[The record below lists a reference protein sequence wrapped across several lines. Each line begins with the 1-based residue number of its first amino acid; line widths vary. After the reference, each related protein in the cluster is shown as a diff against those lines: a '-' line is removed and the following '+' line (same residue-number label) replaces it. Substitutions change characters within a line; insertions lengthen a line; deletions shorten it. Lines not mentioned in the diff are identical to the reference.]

1 LVQAVVVLVLSAE
14 IQLALDQVQVVQVK
28 HPSLREQLSLVAVE
42 DHCAQGAIPLEPV
55 AQEELVVAVRVHHLA
70 LRSQMQQVARNPEVQ
85 IPVAVVELASSK
97 VLRPMVKAHK
107 AVQELWLSAG

>member
-1 LVQAVVVLVLSAE
+1 LVQVVVALALLVE
-14 IQLALDQVQVVQVK
+14 IQLALRQVQVAQEK
-28 HPSLREQLSLVAVE
+28 HPSLREQLSLVVAVGHFVLE
-42 DHCAQGAIPLEPV
+42 AILLEPV
-55 AQEELVVAVRVHHLA
+55 VPVVPVVAVRVHHLD
-70 LRSQMQQVARNPEVQ
+70 LRNQMQQVARNPEVQ

>member
-1 LVQAVVVLVLSAE
+1 LVQAAVVLVLSAE
-14 IQLALDQVQVVQVK
+14 IHLALDQVQVVQVK

-70 LRSQMQQVARNPEVQ
+70 LRSQMQQVVRNLEPQ
-85 IPVAVVELASSK
+85 IPEAVVELASSR
-97 VLRPMVKAHK
+97 VLRPTVKAHK
-107 AVQELWLSAG
+107 VEQVLWWFAG